1 MILYQTKKRSS
12 IKLLDTENNQQIWK
26 QSVKNEELIGRIKS
40 NLFIL
45 LDGHLYFDKHIIKIR
60 FDLLNE
66 NNDRDF
72 TEDEVFDMYE
82 NVLNLK

>member
-1 MILYQTKKRSS
+1 M
-12 IKLLDTENNQQIWK
+12 
-26 QSVKNEELIGRIKS
+26 VKNENLIGMIKS

-45 LDGHLYFDKHIIKIR
+45 LDGHLYFDKNVIKIR
-60 FDLLNE
+60 FDLLND

-72 TEDEVFDMYE
+72 NEDEVFDIYE

>member
-1 MILYQTKKRSS
+1 V
-12 IKLLDTENNQQIWK
+12 
-26 QSVKNEELIGRIKS
+26 VKNENLIGMIKS

-45 LDGHLYFDKHIIKIR
+45 LDGHLYFDKNVIKIR
-60 FDLLNE
+60 FDLLND

-72 TEDEVFDMYE
+72 NEDEVFDIYE